1 MIDGT
6 MIAVKNEDNNLVA
19 SAMNN
24 NLKLIAASE
33 TDFYI
38 TSSFLKIHF
47 IKDAKG
53 NVSGFQL
60 DSYGS
65 SAFVSKIK

>member
-1 MIDGT
+1 MIK
-6 MIAVKNEDNNLVA
+6 IKNENDALVV

-38 TSSFLKIHF
+38 TSSFLKMHF
-47 IKDAKG
+47 VKDSNG

-60 DSYGS
+60 DRYGS
-65 SAFVSKIK
+65 SEFANKIK